1 MILVDNDSKV
11 LSDGGMEFLVEKCN
25 NFILDESPVI
35 KKDYINFYF
44 RQFLDLNEPLVH
56 SIGMELE
63 SYIKDKFY
71 TNLELKSIW
80 INKID
85 VNSNKDDKFHTDI
98 SPCSLI
104 LYLNDDYS
112 GGELEYINDTGSK
125 SKIIPQKN
133 LIITMNNRLQHRVL
147 PISNGVRYSLVAFF
161 GFIKKEN
168 KSII

>member
-1 MILVDNDSKV
+1 MVLVDNDSKI
-11 LSDGGMEFLVEKCN
+11 LSDDEMEFLVEKCN

-35 KKDYINFYF
+35 NKDYTNFYF
-44 RQFLDLNEPLVH
+44 RQFLDLKDPVINN
-56 SIGMELE
+56 IGMGLE
-63 SYIKDKFY
+63 SYIKAKFY

-85 VNSNKDDKFHTDI
+85 VNSNKNDKFHTDV
-98 SPCSLI
+98 SPASLI

-112 GGELEYINDTGSK
+112 GGELEYINEAGGK

-161 GFIKKEN
+161 GFIKKET